1 MTDSLLLSPGPVQVP
16 ERARQAMARALIHHR
31 TPAFKELFLEVQQG
45 LQWVFQTENPLLTL
59 TCSGTGAFEA
69 AMINFSRRGDTV
81 LAIGGGKFGER
92 WSGVGRAYGL
102 NVVDVPVVWG
112 NAVDLDLLGDL
123 LEQHPEASMVTVSLS
138 ETSTGVLH
146 PIEQLVEVVRS
157 RSEAILLVDGITA
170 VGVHDIPMDELD
182 IDVMV
187 SGSQKAF
194 GIPPGLAFLAAGDRA
209 WERAKNSDHP
219 RYYFDLL
226 RERKKQMQD
235 GQTAFTPAISLIVA
249 LREVLEMMQ
258 EEGLEQVFARHA
270 SLARATRA
278 AVIALGMTLL
288 PDRPSN
294 GLTAALVPDGVHAP
308 DVCKTIRDVYGVTIA
323 GGQEQLKPRLIR
335 IGHMGFVTRHDV
347 MMGLSAL
354 ELALA
359 DCGHAVTPGVAV
371 AAAQQSFAKQA

>member
-45 LQWVFQTENPLLTL
+45 LQWVFQTESPLLTL

-69 AMINFSRRGDTV
+69 AMINFSRRGDTM

-92 WSGVGRAYGL
+92 WGSVGRAYGM
-102 NVVDVPVVWG
+102 NVVDVPVLWG
-112 NAVDLDLLGDL
+112 NPVDLDQLRDALIANPDARL
-123 LEQHPEASMVTVSLS
+123 VTVSVS

-146 PIEQLVEVVRS
+146 PIERIVEIVRS
-157 RSEAILLVDGITA
+157 HSEALVMVDGITA
-170 VGVHDIPMDELD
+170 VGVHDLPMDDLE

-194 GIPPGLAFLAAGDRA
+194 GIPPGLAFVAAGDRA
-209 WERAKNSDHP
+209 WERAAESDHP
-219 RYYFDLL
+219 RYYFDLQ
-226 RERKKQMQD
+226 RERKKQMQE
-235 GQTAFTPAISLIVA
+235 GQTAFTPAISLFVA
-249 LREVLEMMQ
+249 LREVLAMMQ
-258 EEGLEQVFARHA
+258 EEGLENIFARHA
-270 SLARATRA
+270 SLARATRS

-294 GLTAALVPDGVHAP
+294 GLTAALVPDGISAP
-308 DVCKTIRDVYGVTIA
+308 DVCKKIRDVYGVTIA
-323 GGQEQLKPRLIR
+323 GGQDKLKPRLIR

-347 MMGLSAL
+347 IMGLSAL
-354 ELALA
+354 EFALA
-359 DCGHAVTPGVAV
+359 DCGHKFKPGTAL
-371 AAAQQSFAKQA
+371 AAAQESFARKP

>member
-146 PIEQLVEVVRS
+146 PIEQLVE
-157 RSEAILLVDGITA
+157 
-170 VGVHDIPMDELD
+170 
-182 IDVMV
+182 
-187 SGSQKAF
+187 
-194 GIPPGLAFLAAGDRA
+194 AG
-209 WERAKNSDHP
+209 E
-219 RYYFDLL
+219 
-226 RERKKQMQD
+226 
-235 GQTAFTPAISLIVA
+235 
-249 LREVLEMMQ
+249 
-258 EEGLEQVFARHA
+258 
-270 SLARATRA
+270 
-278 AVIALGMTLL
+278 
-288 PDRPSN
+288 
-294 GLTAALVPDGVHAP
+294 
-308 DVCKTIRDVYGVTIA
+308 
-323 GGQEQLKPRLIR
+323 LIR
-335 IGHMGFVTRHDV
+335 IRGNRYGLADRMQLVVGHLLVNPRGFGFVTPEHAAEGARQDIFVAGVNLHQAMHGDRV
-347 MMGLSAL
+347 AIRL
-354 ELALA
+354 EQ
-359 DCGHAVTPGVAV
+359 TPGRPEGRIVRVLERAREEV
-371 AAAQQSFAKQA
+371 RVEAQGEADALGAGDALVVRGNDRLRPGQPVQVVE